1 MHVHIYIYN
10 IHTHTHIY
18 IHMHSDIVG
27 LLQLRMWIEGLG
39 FRVHAT
45 AAMQPRF
52 CPDPYC
58 ASRAG

>member
-1 MHVHIYIYN
+1 
-10 IHTHTHIY
+10 
-18 IHMHSDIVG
+18 MHSDIVG